1 MAKKQLMHIGKSF
14 QFFTSIP
21 KHLSPLIDEI
31 TIAMKSELGLR
42 VDEHWYKGEM
52 NKTLANV
59 LKLAD
64 GWIENLDVT
73 DEQKQWIR
81 TGAHSDLSEKPLK

>member
-1 MAKKQLMHIGKSF
+1 MI
-14 QFFTSIP
+14 SIR
-21 KHLSPLIDEI
+21 KHLSPLVDEI

-52 NKTLANV
+52 NKQLADV
-59 LKLAD
+59 LKLAY
-64 GWIENLDVT
+64 GWIEKLDVT

-81 TGAHSDLSEKPLK
+81 IGAHSETDNLAEDAPSVPRKI